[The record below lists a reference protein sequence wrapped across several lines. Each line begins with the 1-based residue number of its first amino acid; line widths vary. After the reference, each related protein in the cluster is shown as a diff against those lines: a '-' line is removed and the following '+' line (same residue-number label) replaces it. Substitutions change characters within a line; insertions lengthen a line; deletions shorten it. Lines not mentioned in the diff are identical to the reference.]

1 MPFRSKAQRGW
12 MWAAQ
17 KRGEL
22 PAGTAERWSAETPD
36 DAALPRRVKK
46 RSKKDVEE
54 HADRILNRMHGGY

>member
-1 MPFRSKAQRGW
+1 